1 MLVGIEDELANA
13 VNPESCRLVGKE
25 CRDCVSSSA
34 AIVAM
39 LCPSL
44 DAAGAQQLFFRMYRH
59 NGCGGMARSFV
70 REYLGAAE
78 PEYIEVQSVNLPLFE
93 IAACA

>member
-1 MLVGIEDELANA
+1 MLVGMDDNLANA
-13 VNPESCRLVGKE
+13 VNPENCRLVGKE
-25 CRDCVSSSA
+25 CRDCISSSA

-44 DAAGAQQLFFRMYRH
+44 DAVGAQQLFFKMYKH
-59 NGCGGMARSFV
+59 HGCGGMARSFV

-78 PEYIEVQSVNLPLFE
+78 PEYIPPATAMPLYEVAV
-93 IAACA
+93 CA